1 MYTGCPLATCLKH
14 QKLATLSSC
23 KSFPERAIPTTHLAQ
38 RYLDGS
44 SVHTLRGAA
53 LLLGL
58 VGPGADAGTLV
69 VHQPVR
75 AHDHVEHAVHAEVE
89 LVADVLVLVRE
100 VPVLAPA
107 VERRLGR
114 L

>member
-1 MYTGCPLATCLKH
+1 M
-14 QKLATLSSC
+14 
-23 KSFPERAIPTTHLAQ
+23 
-38 RYLDGS
+38 
-44 SVHTLRGAA
+44 RGAS

-69 VHQPVR
+69 VHESVR
-75 AHDHVEHAVHAEVE
+75 THDHVEHAVHAEVE
-89 LVADVLVLVRE
+89 LVADVLILVRE
-100 VPVLAPA
+100 VPVLTPA